1 MTLPL
6 PRPGPSNY
14 QDEPGFELD
23 LLWDQAADAIEATYA
38 AVTAHLAN
46 TSNPHS
52 VTKAQVGLGS
62 VDNTA
67 DTNKPVSTA
76 QAAADTAIGSA
87 AASDA
92 TTKANSAQAAA
103 IAACPAET
111 ATTIG
116 ALINGA
122 TTDSAPVDADQ
133 IGIMDSTASNILKK
147 LSWANLKTAL
157 QSAFATLAGT
167 SGGQTLI
174 GGTAASET
182 LTLRSTSN
190 ATKGKILFG
199 TSTYDEASNR
209 IGVGTTTPNAT
220 MHLLSTS
227 EQLRVAYNASNY
239 GWLSCSA
246 TGGLSWSTTG
256 SAGVGVN
263 AQIYCTLTDATTNGA
278 STILTLSKAVAGAGV
293 GDVGLGSRIIFRA
306 ETSTTTDTLQA
317 FVYSS
322 WTDATH
328 ATYKSRLT
336 LGAYDSGSSREGL
349 RLEAD
354 GSVARIGFY
363 GATAVVKPTALTA
376 TVAAAP
382 AGGTGTAA
390 GAWDTSGNRDLAI
403 ATINNLK
410 TRVDQLETK
419 LQAIGLLT

>member
-1 MTLPL
+1 V
-6 PRPGPSNY
+6 S
-14 QDEPGFELD
+14 
-23 LLWDQAADAIEATYA
+23 AHIADTG
-38 AVTAHLAN
+38 
-46 TSNPHS
+46 NPHA
-52 VTKAQVGLGS
+52 VTKAQVGLAS
-62 VDNTA
+62 VDNTS
-67 DTNKPVSTA
+67 DINKPVSTA

-92 TTKANSAQAAA
+92 TTKANAAQAAA

-111 ATTIG
+111 VQTIG
-116 ALINGA
+116 TLTAGA
-122 TTDSAPVDADQ
+122 TAKATPVDADT
-133 IGIMDSTASNILKK
+133 IGLTDSAASNVLKK
-147 LSWANLKTAL
+147 LSWTNLKTAL
-157 QSAFATLAGT
+157 QSVFATLAGT
-167 SGGQTLI
+167 SGGQTLR

-182 LTLRSTSN
+182 LTLQSTAS

-199 TSTYDEASNR
+199 TSAYDEGNNR
-209 IGVGTTTPNAT
+209 LGVGTTTPSAT
-220 MHLLSTS
+220 AHLLSTS
-227 EQLRVAYNASNY
+227 EQLRVAYDSSNY

-256 SAGVGVN
+256 AAGIGVN
-263 AQIYCTLTDATTNGA
+263 AQLYCTLTDATTNGA
-278 STILTLSKAVAGAGV
+278 STILTLSKAVTGAGV
-293 GDVGLGSRIIFRA
+293 GAVGLGARIIFRA
-306 ETSTTTDTLQA
+306 ETSTSTDTLQA
-317 FVYSS
+317 FMYSS

-336 LGAYDSGSSREGL
+336 LGAYDSATSREGL

-363 GATAVVKPTALTA
+363 GSTAVVKPTALTA

-419 LQAIGLLT
+419 LQALGLLT